1 MVLNIKSLVRQ
12 ISIENT
18 KFCDYVELGRNQI
31 AVIGKCEGK
40 TMVKIEFHDANI
52 KPMLFLVTVQA
63 NDPNAKILTDWG
75 HTLESKLNQ
84 NAGNEN
90 LSIFLFQNRIFVK
103 GKLQSPL
110 HSDELM
116 NIVQKDFVRMKNE
129 QQNLKVP
136 GISEK
141 NNKMIL
147 VNMLT
152 SN

>member
-1 MVLNIKSLVRQ
+1 
-12 ISIENT
+12 
-18 KFCDYVELGRNQI
+18 
-31 AVIGKCEGK
+31 
-40 TMVKIEFHDANI
+40 MVKIEFHDANI